1 MPANRLERRSFPRPP
16 LWLNLTLLLVAA
28 ATFAFATHQRNVI
41 DEKTAALFRPSAS
54 SPAELNRMR
63 DELAQM
69 DLTGAQ
75 LARELDGRMMYVESL
90 QSAQF
95 YVSIDTQKRVL
106 QLRFGRDVVRECAVE
121 IGPAR
126 TIQGHGKTWTFLP
139 LKGGFNVVGT
149 EQDYDWT
156 VPEWL
161 YAMRGEPQP
170 ASPRVVRNG
179 LGRYVIVL
187 ANNYIIHSPPPP
199 ESPLQGPKPG
209 SFMAPEDDLAA
220 IWPRISKETRVYI
233 F

>member
-54 SPAELNRMR
+54 SPAELNRIR

-69 DLTGAQ
+69 DINDAQ
-75 LARELDGRMMYVESL
+75 LAHELDGRVMYIESL
-90 QSAQF
+90 QGAQF
-95 YVSIDTQKRVL
+95 YISIDTQKRVL
-106 QLRFGRDVVRECAVE
+106 QFRFGRDVVREFPVE
-121 IGPAR
+121 IGAAR
-126 TIQGHGKTWTFLP
+126 TIKGHGKTWTFLP
-139 LKGGFNVVGT
+139 LKGGFNVVAK

-170 ASPRVVRNG
+170 AGARVVRNG

-199 ESPLQGPKPG
+199 ESPGEVVRTKRPLPRLNSPKKPPEGEPPGP
-209 SFMAPEDDLAA
+209 
-220 IWPRISKETRVYI
+220 
-233 F
+233 